1 MEHIRTKEKHL
12 GEMELDKAFD
22 RLGRT
27 YADTM
32 KWAVRF
38 AQCDLS
44 TISEGDWLNLAY
56 EVTAFTRYG
65 VVRRP
70 WSLHK
75 VLKWAPG
82 KPLPYLAKAESTPGW
97 GDARSPVELPKKEV
111 VIPLQ
116 AITLGA
122 LHSLVEQE
130 VASFKLPAVWLE
142 VIRLEPSSPGTV
154 QPVSTAEGAFTYH
167 LAHLLAENAG
177 NLRRCPECQKFFVAD
192 RRNQRYCTVSC
203 QTRVA
208 SRKYLGTPPDRIGK
222 RGRPSK
228 KIQQRNQKLL
238 RGKKLLA
245 RQRRS

>member
-12 GEMELDKAFD
+12 GEMELYKAFD

-70 WSLHK
+70 WNFQK

-82 KPLPYLAKAESTPGW
+82 KPRPYLAKAESVPGW
-97 GDARSPVELPKKEV
+97 GDAGSPVELPKREV

-122 LHSLVEQE
+122 LHSLAEQE
-130 VASFKLPAVWLE
+130 FASFNLPAVWLD

-154 QPVSTAEGAFTYH
+154 QPVTTPEGAFTYH

-208 SRKYLGTPPDRIGK
+208 SRKYLGTPPERIGK
-222 RGRPSK
+222 RGRPPK
-228 KIQQRNQKLL
+228 VQK
-238 RGKKLLA
+238 RR
-245 RQRRS
+245 RQRRGQSKKSLSKRRRR